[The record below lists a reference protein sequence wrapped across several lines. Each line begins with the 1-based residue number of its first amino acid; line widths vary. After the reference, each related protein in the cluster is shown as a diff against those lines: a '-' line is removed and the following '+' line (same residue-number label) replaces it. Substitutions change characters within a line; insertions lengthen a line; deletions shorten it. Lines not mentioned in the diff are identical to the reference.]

1 MLRQTR
7 RIAVA
12 TTVALWT
19 SMLIPAHAV
28 EKIDAAKLMAFS
40 RVDKRVENF
49 RNMDQVFPVET
60 IRRSEEP
67 YQFKEAIRELDF
79 SFDFGD
85 ESQTLDEFLDKTV
98 TTSLL
103 VLKDDAIV
111 YEQYFHDYDRESRA
125 TSMSVAKSFTSA
137 LIGIALEE
145 GHIESIDDSVGRYLP
160 ELKNSGY
167 ADVPIEHVLQMS
179 SGIDFSEAYD
189 KVSDATLM
197 MYKLAAGGSVVEY
210 AAALES
216 REPSGK
222 VFNYASIDTTI
233 LGMILER
240 TTGKNPAQYMEEKIW
255 QKIGM
260 ESDATWGTDNHGNL
274 LMFAYLNVT
283 TRDYAKFGRLYLE
296 DGVWNGEQIVP
307 AEWVQQSRT
316 VKRDFLKLKGFYGP
330 EWDVGYKNQWWIPEG
345 EEGEF
350 TGIGIW
356 GQYVY
361 VNPARN
367 LVIVKTSVDPLFDD
381 RDLETIAAFRAIGQ
395 HLDSDNA
402 E

>member
-1 MLRQTR
+1 ML
-7 RIAVA
+7 
-12 TTVALWT
+12 L
-19 SMLIPAHAV
+19 PAHAV
-28 EKIDAAKLMAFS
+28 DAIDAAKLMAFT

-49 RNMDQVFPVET
+49 RNMDRVFPVET
-60 IRRSEEP
+60 IRRSEDP
-67 YQFKEAIRELDF
+67 YQFKEAIGDLDF
-79 SFDFGD
+79 SFEFDGQF
-85 ESQTLDEFLDKTV
+85 QTLAAFLEKTV

-103 VLKDDAIV
+103 VLKDDVIV
-111 YEQYFHDYDRESRA
+111 YEQYFLGNDRESRS

-137 LIGIALEE
+137 LIGIAVEE
-145 GHIESIDDSVGRYLP
+145 GHIESIDDSVGRYVP
-160 ELKNSGY
+160 ELKDSGY
-167 ADVPIEHVLQMS
+167 ADVPIDHVLQMS
-179 SGIDFSEAYD
+179 SGIDFSEEYD

-197 MYKLAAGGSVVEY
+197 MYKLAGGGSVSEY

-216 REPSGK
+216 RVPSGE

-240 TTGKNPAQYMEEKIW
+240 TTGMNPAQYMEEKIW
-255 QKIGM
+255 QPIGM
-260 ESDATWGTDNHGNL
+260 ESDATWGTDNAGTV

-296 DGVWNGEQIVP
+296 NGVWDGEQIVP
-307 AEWVQQSRT
+307 TKWVQQSRT
-316 VKRDFLKLKGFYGP
+316 IGRDFLKLKGFYGP

-345 EEGEF
+345 DEGEF

-356 GQYVY
+356 GQYIY

-367 LVIVKTSVDPLFDD
+367 IVIVKTSVDPLFDD
-381 RDLETIAAFRAIGQ
+381 RDLETIAAFQAIGRY
-395 HLDSDNA
+395 LDSEEA